1 MSKGYDNFA
10 ELVDFAFCQVAY
22 RWVGNQQA
30 TYSSFDGCE
39 QPKSGSIPVSCSIPF
54 SYQFEVKRGFQK
66 QIRLYEQEICL
77 CELKSVIETQIYM

>member
-1 MSKGYDNFA
+1 MTILQIGGFCL
-10 ELVDFAFCQVAY
+10 LVKLHTDGLAIN
-22 RWVGNQQA
+22 RA
-30 TYSSFDGCE
+30 TQSSFNGCQ
-39 QPKSGSIPVSCSIPF
+39 QPKSGYIPSIPF